1 MYELAVKY
9 DLIIVEDD
17 RELRRKASFLGEA
30 LAETMTLAYY
40 FLQFEPY
47 LAPTKSKTANGHA
60 SESVG
65 QATPLD
71 LIPSYIQLD
80 TQGRVIRL
88 ETFSKVRN
96 AYPCVAI
103 FTNYTHSRQS
113 RQACD

>member
-17 RELRRKASFLGEA
+17 RELRRKACFLGEA
-30 LAETMTLAYY
+30 LAETSALAYY

-47 LAPTKSKTANGHA
+47 LAPTKSKTANGPA
-60 SESVG
+60 SESDG

-71 LIPSYIQLD
+71 LIPSYVQLD

-88 ETFSKVRN
+88 ETFSKVRY
-96 AYPCVAI
+96 AYPCVLS
-103 FTNYTHSRQS
+103 FTEYTYPRQS
-113 RQACD
+113 RQACA